1 MNLPESQSTKQK
13 INKSAY
19 ETIRK
24 RFKDY
29 AVYWNA
35 IWKVWEGT
43 SPTTLDN
50 AWGNFRH
57 DEIPVSDR
65 YTNKVE
71 YDPNNPDQI
80 NPVMKNIESN
90 IIETVSNQNI
100 IREEVYKFNKKLM
113 EKFGEYE
120 YNSAG
125 KSLYDKPIKS
135 YAVNLITK
143 DIIKDEII
151 STEQFFTNEYE
162 KFSDDYIKV
171 DNIYKNSIGMTVSED
186 SIPKIQLYKDENLT
200 IKGSKIHLSLIEDN
214 IHIYVKWT
222 GARYYTTKEI
232 NQFTRISNEAYIA
245 PTDMTNNDSKGLT
258 VSSEDTAANTYII
271 FNGSS
276 DVEIRD
282 SNNAGTISSSRPFII
297 YFNTTKELSVRKYSL
312 KSDANGSFPKSW
324 TLEGS
329 NTKDNWT
336 IIDKRTN
343 ISFAKGETKSYSLTN
358 NNYFQYY
365 RLVIT
370 SYKVVQI
377 RKRRIFSTRTYN
389 YIGLR
394 KFTFSGY
401 TSYTTVNDGATQPQN
416 MGLAYSGSM
425 GNVKKY
431 SEAMSSS
438 PKDYQNFSDFI
449 SDAVPNTI
457 HKNLKENKMYDR
469 NEKITMNNIEQIDQT
484 ISTRQD
490 DIIRKEDTEQILRV
504 LDKINAVLKLRDNW
518 FDKSGRCSLSCQ
530 VQCQHGCQV
539 SCQSC
544 NTHQCHN
551 QKCGMH

>member
-71 YDPNNPDQI
+71 YDPDNPDQI
-80 NPVMKNIESN
+80 NPVMKNIESD

-135 YAVNLITK
+135 YVVNLITK

-151 STEQFFTNEYE
+151 YTEQFFTNEYE

-171 DNIYKNSIGMTVSED
+171 DDVYKNSIGMTVSED

-336 IIDKRTN
+336 VVDKRTN
-343 ISFAKGETKSYSLTN
+343 ISFSKGETKSYSITN

-370 SYKVVQI
+370 SYKVIQI

-401 TSYTTVNDGATQPQN
+401 TGYTTVNDGATQPQN

>member
-43 SPTTLDN
+43 SPTSLDN
-50 AWGNFRH
+50 AQGNFRH

-71 YDPNNPDQI
+71 YDPNNPNQI
-80 NPVMKNIESN
+80 NPVMANVESN
-90 IIETVSNQNI
+90 IIETASNQNI

-135 YAVNLITK
+135 YIVNLIVK

-151 STEQFFTNEYE
+151 SSTQYFVKDYE
-162 KFSDDYIKV
+162 KFSDDYTKV
-171 DNIYKNSIGMTVSED
+171 NDVYKNSSGTTVDVSTL
-186 SIPKIQLYKDENLT
+186 PNVQLYKDENLT
-200 IKGSKIHLSLIEDN
+200 QIASKVYISLIEN
-214 IHIYVKWT
+214 NRHTYVQWT
-222 GARYYTTKEI
+222 GGRYYTTKEI
-232 NQFTRISNEAYIA
+232 NQFSRVTNESYVA
-245 PTDMTNNDSKGLT
+245 PTDLTSNSSKGLT
-258 VSSEDTAANTYII
+258 VSSEDTGVNTYKI
-271 FNGSS
+271 FNGSA
-276 DVEIRD
+276 DIEIRD
-282 SNNAGTISSSRPFII
+282 SSNATTVSASRPFII
-297 YFNTTKELSVRKYSL
+297 YFNTNKELSVRKYSL

-336 IIDKRTN
+336 VVDKRTN
-343 ISFAKGETKSYSLTN
+343 ISFSKGETKSYSITN

-370 SYKVVQI
+370 SYKVIQI

-401 TSYTTVNDGATQPQN
+401 TGYTTVNDGATQPQN

-469 NEKITMNNIEQIDQT
+469 NKKITMNNIEQIDQT